1 MLKTSE
7 CIVEF
12 PPEELDFAKWQRLV
26 NMMAKLFDAASGVVV
41 QYRKEAFNVVATS
54 DNDGNF
60 LQVNSRWPWDMKSF
74 CRRIVET
81 NQMLYV
87 NDPKASEQWCCV
99 PPVSEG
105 PVRSYLGYPI
115 YWPDGS
121 IFGSFCVID
130 TKPTDYATSLIEMLE
145 QLKLIVESELKHVVD
160 TQKIKSLLA
169 EKVKNEAV
177 LKQLALFDPLTQCAN
192 RNLLNERFDYRLNKS
207 TRDDSAFHI
216 AYIDLD
222 QFKPI
227 NDQFGHN
234 AGDKVLSTIA
244 DRLKQSV
251 RAHDLVAR
259 IGGDEFVILFDDS
272 IDSTHIKQKL
282 AAIVKAPIEYNDIE
296 LVVSASIGL
305 SRFPDDGGS
314 LHLLL
319 ATADADMY
327 SQKKKAVSS

>member
-1 MLKTSE
+1 MLNTSK

-41 QYRKEAFNVVATS
+41 QYRKEAFNVVAAS
-54 DNDGNF
+54 DNDNNF
-60 LQVNSRWPWDMKSF
+60 LQVNSSWPWDMKSF

-81 NQMLYV
+81 NQMLYID
-87 NDPKASEQWCCV
+87 DPKASEQWCCV

-105 PVRSYLGYPI
+105 PVRSYLGYPL

-130 TKPTDYATSLIEMLE
+130 TKPTDYPQPLIEMLG

-160 TQKIKSLLA
+160 TQNIKSLLA
-169 EKVKNEAV
+169 EKVRNEAV
-177 LKQLALFDPLTQCAN
+177 LKQLALFDPLTNCAN
-192 RNLLNERFDYRLNKS
+192 RNLLNERFDYQLKKS
-207 TRDDSAFHI
+207 IRDNAGFYI

-222 QFKPI
+222 KFKPI

-234 AGDKVLSTIA
+234 AGDKVLVAIA
-244 DRLKQSV
+244 NRLKDSV

-259 IGGDEFVILFDDS
+259 IGGDEFVILFDNR
-272 IDSTHIKQKL
+272 IDPTLIKQKL
-282 AAIVKAPIEYNDIE
+282 ATIIKAPIEHNGSE
-296 LVVSASIGL
+296 LCVSASIGL
-305 SRFPDDGGS
+305 SCFPDDGES

-319 ATADADMY
+319 ETADTDMY
-327 SQKKKAVSS
+327 KQKKKTVSG

>member
-1 MLKTSE
+1 MLEKSQ

-41 QYRKEAFNVVATS
+41 QYRKEAFNVVAAS
-54 DNDGNF
+54 DNDNNF
-60 LQVNSRWPWDMKSF
+60 LQVNSSWPWDMKSF

-87 NDPKASEQWCCV
+87 NDPKSSEQWCCV

-130 TKPTDYATSLIEMLE
+130 TKPTDYASSLIEMLE

-160 TQKIKSLLA
+160 TQKIKLLLA

-192 RNLLNERFDYRLNKS
+192 RNLLNERFDYRLSKS
-207 TRDDSAFHI
+207 TRDDTPFHI

-222 QFKPI
+222 KFKPI
-227 NDQFGHN
+227 NDQFGHS

-244 DRLKQSV
+244 ERLKRSV
-251 RAHDLVAR
+251 RANDLVAR

-272 IDSTHIKQKL
+272 INPALFKQKL
-282 AAIVKAPIEYNDIE
+282 STIVKASIEHDDIALE
-296 LVVSASIGL
+296 VSASIGL

-319 ATADADMY
+319 KTADADMY
-327 SQKKKAVSS
+327 NQKKKTTCN